1 MAVLL
6 LVIVPVLMPLGWHA
20 ENIGHSDTTK
30 GQGKGESACLSSQ
43 DDLQSSLGSSTS
55 GRGGRQEAL
64 IFSDTCYSFHLKCR
78 NPVHKS
84 KSFDQDRRLDEPLN
98 AMKKIA

>member
-43 DDLQSSLGSSTS
+43 DDLQSSLGSSVPARIFVKEMQVLNLRE
-55 GRGGRQEAL
+55 GRKAGSTDLLRHMLFFPFEVSESSAQIKEL
-64 IFSDTCYSFHLKCR
+64 
-78 NPVHKS
+78 
-84 KSFDQDRRLDEPLN
+84 
-98 AMKKIA
+98 